1 MYENT
6 KLPEHVTQAHELA
19 SKVFSQYL
27 PEQQVEFIEEFANKL
42 KFHQKAA
49 IAELSRELENK
60 SKIWGV

>member
-6 KLPEHVTQAHELA
+6 NLPEHVTQAHELA
-19 SKVFSQYL
+19 AKVFSQYL
-27 PEQQVEFIEEFANKL
+27 PEQQVEFIKEFHNQL

-49 IAELSRELENK
+49 IMELSKELEDK

>member
-6 KLPEHVTQAHELA
+6 NLPEHVTQAHELA
-19 SKVFSQYL
+19 AKVFSQYL
-27 PEQQVEFIEEFANKL
+27 PEQQMEYAKEFVSQL

-49 IAELSRELENK
+49 IAELSKELETK